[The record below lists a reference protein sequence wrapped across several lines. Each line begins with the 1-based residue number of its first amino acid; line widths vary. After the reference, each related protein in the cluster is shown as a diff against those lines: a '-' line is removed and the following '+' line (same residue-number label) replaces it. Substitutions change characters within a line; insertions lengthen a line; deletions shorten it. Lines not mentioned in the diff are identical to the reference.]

1 MVVAL
6 CRNMNRGNINYYL
19 LLKKASI
26 GHTKMH
32 AFNLTNMDSVCLKPQ
47 RSSSVSRAAVL
58 KFPGY
63 CNSADVGLNPGH
75 VILW

>member
-1 MVVAL
+1 M

-26 GHTKMH
+26 RHTKMH

-47 RSSSVSRAAVL
+47 RGRSVSRAVFL

-63 CNSADVGLNPGH
+63 FNSADVGSNPGH
-75 VILW
+75 AIRL